1 MIIALFALPAL
12 AGGYYYADSGII
24 ANGRGCAYVAG
35 ADSQF
40 AQYYNPAGLVRIVRP
55 TFNFGVSGTKQSIS
69 FARYDASTD
78 TLADPVNN
86 EGGLFAI
93 PELGFAAPIGDKFT
107 FAFGFTSGYSPA
119 YQFPADGAQR
129 YTIIDTTIWNF
140 QIGPTLAWR
149 PTPKFAIGIGPQW
162 QILRLEDRLKVTI
175 SGRDDPSGDV
185 SVDANVWDKFTPSVN
200 VGVLVEPIPELSFGA
215 MVQPGSGYHAK
226 GKGTL
231 DFTGSALEN
240 LLDQAVYPD
249 DTISLAIQLP
259 WFIRTGVAV
268 RPVPNLEIEG
278 DFIYETWS
286 SLGDIVVSDI
296 DVTVTGG
303 GGAFNQPVQDTIA
316 LPAGFRDAWSARLGA
331 EWRANPWLEL
341 RTGGFYESSSLT
353 PQNVSVALVDTP
365 KWMVGGGTSVHLLG
379 DQVVLDDYVSAVLYQ
394 KLAIRDS
401 TVHQINVMGGDEA
414 IVGNG
419 DIASTGLSI
428 GAAVR
433 IQPGKDKRPRDP
445 WSVAEKSAPEP
456 VPAPQ

>member
-55 TFNFGVSGTKQSIS
+55 TFNFGASGTKQAIS

-78 TLADPVNN
+78 TLAPPEKN
-86 EGGLFAI
+86 EGGFFAV
-93 PELGFAAPIGDKFT
+93 PELGFATPIGKNFG
-107 FAFGFTSGYSPA
+107 FAVGFTSGLSPA

-149 PTPKFAIGIGPQW
+149 PDPHFAIGIGPQW
-162 QILRLEDRLKVTI
+162 QILRLEDQLKVTI

-200 VGVLVEPIPELSFGA
+200 VGVLVEPIPQLSIGA
-215 MVQPGSGYHAK
+215 MVQPGSNYNGK

-240 LLDQAVYPD
+240 LLDQKVYTD
-249 DTISLAIQLP
+249 DAISLAIQLP

-278 DFIYETWS
+278 DFFYETWS
-286 SLGDIVVSDI
+286 ALGDIVVSDI
-296 DVTVTGG
+296 NVTVTGAN
-303 GGAFNQPVQDTIA
+303 GAFNQPVQDTIA
-316 LPAGFRDAWSARLGA
+316 LPAGFRDAWSARAGV
-331 EWRANPWLEL
+331 EGRANPWLEL

-353 PQNVSVALVDTP
+353 PQQVSVALVDTP
-365 KWMVGGGTSVHLLG
+365 KWMVGGGSSFHLFG
-379 DQVVLDDYVSAVLYQ
+379 DQVVLDDYMSVVLY
-394 KLAIRDS
+394 KSLSIRDS

-419 DIASTGLSI
+419 DITSTGLSL
-428 GAAVR
+428 GAAIR
-433 IQPGKDKRPRDP
+433 IQPGKDERPRDP
-445 WSVAEKSAPEP
+445 WSVAGGAAAAKL
-456 VPAPQ
+456 